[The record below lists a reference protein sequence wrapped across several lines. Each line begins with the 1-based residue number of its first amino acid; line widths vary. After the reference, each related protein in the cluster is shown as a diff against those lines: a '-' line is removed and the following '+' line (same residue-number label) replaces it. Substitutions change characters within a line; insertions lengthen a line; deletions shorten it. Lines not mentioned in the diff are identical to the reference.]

1 MAEVKIG
8 DTLRNNDPRRSGE
21 EVKVIA
27 VVNGPVADLRVIPL
41 FAVYQGKTRKC
52 RIHFGRIHNDGKSR
66 HQGWSVV
73 PVATAV

>member
-1 MAEVKIG
+1 MAEVKVG

-27 VVNGPVADLRVIPL
+27 TLYRGGMETTLH
-41 FAVYQGKTRKC
+41 AVYQARTRWC
-52 RIHFGRIHNDGKSR
+52 YIRFDRIHNDGKSR